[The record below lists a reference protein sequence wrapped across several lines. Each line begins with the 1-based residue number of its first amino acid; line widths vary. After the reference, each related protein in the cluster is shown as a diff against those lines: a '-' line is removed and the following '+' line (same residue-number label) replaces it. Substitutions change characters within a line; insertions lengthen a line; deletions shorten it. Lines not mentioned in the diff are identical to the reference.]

1 MSLLRSGHILKP
13 EHGVGFIEKR
23 DAVLLSIRNEC
34 YERLSQVACVL
45 SLFNARHL
53 TARLGLSF
61 PAHVRSLC
69 SARVTGITRCTK
81 LCTFALSCA
90 ALPSP
95 WIGLEQVCNVGASV
109 GIRTCCVASR
119 TELSPRQCSSS
130 HAASHCIAPDPC

>member
-1 MSLLRSGHILKP
+1 MEPLWKQYGSRHVVL
-13 EHGVGFIEKR
+13 R

-53 TARLGLSF
+53 TARLNLSF

-69 SARVTGITRCTK
+69 SVRVIRKTRCTK

-95 WIGLEQVCNVGASV
+95 WIGLEQVCNVGPSV
-109 GIRTCCVASR
+109 GIRTCCVTSR
-119 TELSPRQCSSS
+119 KESSRRQCSSS
-130 HAASHCIAPDPC
+130 HAASDCIAPDPC

>member
-1 MSLLRSGHILKP
+1 MAVAVFLIVVHVAAVVWVGNVANTVCVTLF
-13 EHGVGFIEKR
+13 GVVVI
-23 DAVLLSIRNEC
+23 VVC
-34 YERLSQVACVL
+34 VCVL

-69 SARVTGITRCTK
+69 SAQVIGKTRCTK

-95 WIGLEQVCNVGASV
+95 WIGLEQVCNVGPSV

-119 TELSPRQCSSS
+119 KDSSPRQWTMFKFSCGKRLYRS
-130 HAASHCIAPDPC
+130 